1 VRVSHLHRIY
11 ECMVS
16 LIYQQ
21 TEIMTLS
28 VVSRDCCVDILSVIF
43 VNRHQLGFFDINCT
57 ANTDSNSK

>member
-1 VRVSHLHRIY
+1 
-11 ECMVS
+11 MVS